1 MRRQY
6 TGEQRS
12 KLVELV
18 TGGHAT
24 VPEAAARLGVAPA
37 TAYYWLKR
45 GAVGRRGAQERGGR
59 RRGVD
64 QGTGTTFVRVVPS
77 AAIDAAIAVRVG
89 SAEIQVRRGFDGAL
103 LREVVAAL
111 MEGTQ

>member
-18 TGGHAT
+18 TSGQAT
-24 VPEAAARLGVAPA
+24 VSEAAARLGVAPA
-37 TAYYWLKR
+37 TGYYWLKN
-45 GAVGRRGAQERGGR
+45 VGRQGAEGRRGGR
-59 RRGVD
+59 RG
-64 QGTGTTFVRVVPS
+64 GGPGAGTTFARAVPS
-77 AAIDAAIAVRVG
+77 AAVDSTIAVRVSG
-89 SAEIQVRRGFDGAL
+89 AEIQVRQGFDAAL

-111 MEGTQ
+111 LESTP